1 MNGRYMM
8 LLKKTLATGRHRP
21 KRTDAA
27 GKSHESEVTLA
38 AGAGQNNVARHLAN
52 ALDEKQTLKRVLT
65 QS

>member
-27 GKSHESEVTLA
+27 GKNHESEATLA
-38 AGAGQNNVARHLAN
+38 AGAGQDNVAIILPMHSTKN
-52 ALDEKQTLKRVLT
+52 KP
-65 QS
+65 